1 MVTLTKD
8 QALKIL
14 ILVRFIVGAISWFFP
29 SVMTRIMLIDAKTNP
44 ALAYTL
50 RLFGVRDVLMG
61 MLIMAPQGDV
71 RDQQLYIGVAID
83 LIDVFASGIASFTGQ
98 TSKRSGI
105 LCCSA
110 GLIGASLGAASLGK
124 GPLSRKTATVE

>member
-1 MVTLTKD
+1 M
-8 QALKIL
+8 
-14 ILVRFIVGAISWFFP
+14 
-29 SVMTRIMLIDAKTNP
+29 MLIDARANP
-44 ALAYTL
+44 ALAYAL

-61 MLIMAPQGDV
+61 VLIMAPQGDA

-83 LIDVFASGIASFTGQ
+83 LIDVVASGVAGLTGQ

-110 GLIGASLGAASLGK
+110 GLVGALLGAASLGK
-124 GPLSRKTATVE
+124 GPLSRKVGAIE